1 MRRENSK
8 NCRGGN
14 KNIEGEINKI
24 VEEGIK
30 KLRTE
35 IKLKRG
41 RGKQNIV
48 RSVKEKDGLP
58 SLTILIESL
67 I

>member
-14 KNIEGEINKI
+14 KNIEGGNNKI
-24 VEEGIK
+24 KEEGIK

-35 IKLKRG
+35 IKLKRE
-41 RGKQNIV
+41 RDK
-48 RSVKEKDGLP
+48 
-58 SLTILIESL
+58 
-67 I
+67 